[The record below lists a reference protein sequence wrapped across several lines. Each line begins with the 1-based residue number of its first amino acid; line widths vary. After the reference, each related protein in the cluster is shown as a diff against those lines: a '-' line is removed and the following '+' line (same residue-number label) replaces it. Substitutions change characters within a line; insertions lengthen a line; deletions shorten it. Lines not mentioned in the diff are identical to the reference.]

1 MDERLARPEKVE
13 ELIGLVLADAD
24 RIGANML
31 ELVEA
36 CDAVKAAT
44 GETIMIE
51 GARIMG
57 VESSVK
63 PS

>member
-1 MDERLARPEKVE
+1 MDDRLTRPEKVE
-13 ELIGLVLADAD
+13 ELIELVLADAE

-44 GETIMIE
+44 GETMRIE

-57 VESSVK
+57 VEPSVK

>member
-1 MDERLARPEKVE
+1 MDDRLTRPEKVE
-13 ELIGLVLADAD
+13 ELIELVLADAE

-44 GETIMIE
+44 SETMRIE

-57 VESSVK
+57 AEPSVK
-63 PS
+63 AS

>member
-1 MDERLARPEKVE
+1 MDERLTRPEKVE
-13 ELIGLVLADAD
+13 ELIELVLGDAE

-36 CDAVKAAT
+36 CDAVKEAT
-44 GETIMIE
+44 SETMRIE
-51 GARIMG
+51 GARVMG
-57 VESSVK
+57 VEPSVK